1 MNVKVVSL
9 WGYRYQLL
17 LQSENTRL
25 TYNKFCA
32 LALGLTQ
39 VLTCSFSAPFHP
51 VSRLITSSF
60 QSATH
65 ALQLCWVSHELLFK
79 CDICC
84 HGDCV
89 ISTHPC
95 KKCPV
100 LFFVRSL
107 KLVFKLRIKHQRDQ
121 RECCVVNSRF
131 LTFHRYLGPSRE
143 FWYKR

>member
-65 ALQLCWVSHELLFK
+65 ALQLCWFYSSVTFVVMEIAFF
-79 CDICC
+79 
-84 HGDCV
+84 
-89 ISTHPC
+89 STHPC

-107 KLVFKLRIKHQRDQ
+107 KLVFKLRIKHQKDQ

-131 LTFHRYLGPSRE
+131 LTFLRYLGPSRE